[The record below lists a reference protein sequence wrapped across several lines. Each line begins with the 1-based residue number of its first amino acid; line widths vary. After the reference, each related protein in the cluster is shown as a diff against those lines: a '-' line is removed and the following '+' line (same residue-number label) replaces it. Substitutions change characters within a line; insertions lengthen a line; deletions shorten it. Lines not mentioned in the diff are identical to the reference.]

1 MQFQSHR
8 HQWQQFVQF
17 GFHVLA
23 RLHHVPLRVGGDAD
37 ADGTFAVHVHDIG
50 WRVHV
55 PFFDGGDIAQFH
67 LSGFG
72 GNHLVADI
80 VYGGIHTV
88 GSHPELLLAG
98 TDFSGIDNLVL
109 RLQQTGKLFRV
120 DAHTY
125 ELIGGNKNIDHL
137 RLRPEQ
143 GDFHHP
149 VRRHYLCLDS
159 FRPVSHFFIRETV
172 VTHQAV
178 IDAENVS
185 KIIRD
190 GRYRRACGQLG
201 LYVEHF
207 TPQFVPLLRNG
218 CGRE

>member
-37 ADGTFAVHVHDIG
+37 ADGTFAVHVHDVG

-55 PFFDGGDIAQFH
+55 PFFDDGDITQFY

-125 ELIGGNKNIDHL
+125 ELIGGNKNIDYL

-149 VRRHYLCLDS
+149 VRRHYLRLDP
-159 FRPVSHFFIRETV
+159 FRPVAHLFVCVTV
-172 VTHQAV
+172 VRRQTV
-178 IDAENVS
+178 IDTEHVAE
-185 KIIRD
+185 II
-190 GRYRRACGQLG
+190 GNRRCGSTARQLW
-201 LYVEHF
+201 LYI
-207 TPQFVPLLRNG
+207 
-218 CGRE
+218 